1 MEKQADEKKHN
12 VKNPKQVKRHR
23 ETQRERE
30 RFDSIKQIKQ
40 IKLSTLP
47 MQQRAMWE

>member
-1 MEKQADEKKHN
+1 MFPGASSEKQADEKKHN

-30 RFDSIKQIKQ
+30 RDLI
-40 IKLSTLP
+40 L
-47 MQQRAMWE
+47 